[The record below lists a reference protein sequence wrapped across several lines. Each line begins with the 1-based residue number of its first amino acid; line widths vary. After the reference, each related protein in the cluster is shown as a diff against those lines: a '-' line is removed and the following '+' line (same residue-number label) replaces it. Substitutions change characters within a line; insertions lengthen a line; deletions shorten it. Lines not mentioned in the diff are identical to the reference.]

1 MEVKLKRFLETPG
14 KQRVLYIAGGIATVL
29 MAAVIFCNLLLIV
42 SNIREPN
49 QMPSVFGIRP
59 AIVLSGS
66 MSPTFEAGDMIL
78 LKKTKKPDE
87 LEVGDVACYLYS
99 GKATTHRVIERFEA
113 EGKPRY
119 IMKGDYNNV
128 EDRLA
133 VDPEQIQG
141 VWTGGRI
148 RHLGKFLMFLQ
159 STMGMFLFLI
169 CPLAGVLA
177 WDILRRRKADRL
189 RQEYGEGGGY
199 EYGEGQEAAGLGRI
213 AAFRGMLGYR
223 TRRDDSR
230 EGTEEAERRRGNSGR
245 SGDEAYSGRLGK
257 EAYFSRS
264 GEDVYSGQP
273 GDEAYSG
280 RSGTEAYSGRFGTE
294 AHPEQS
300 DAEAYSRE
308 DMRKAHLRDRRMEAL
323 YTEADTD
330 GFYESEDRNQRFED
344 TDMPRPSSRRPPVS
358 ERKRTGEFYRDGEA
372 RAYREE
378 AAAAR
383 RTAFDSGRR
392 SDRDDE
398 FYYYSQLDEELDYY
412 QELEDAAEHYRKMKE
427 SLKRYRRMEAVMNR
441 CRRLEEE
448 LSRYEALADRLEAFE
463 RTNLRGRQNRHAGT
477 TGNGVSDRGARQE
490 PPVDHIDRPGGMTP
504 PRDE

>member
-1 MEVKLKRFLETPG
+1 MEANLKRFLEKSG
-14 KQRVLYIAGGIATVL
+14 KQIGLYIMGGIATVL

-49 QMPSVFGIRP
+49 QMPSVFGVRP

-66 MSPTFEAGDMIL
+66 MSPAFEAGDMIL

-169 CPLAGVLA
+169 CPLAGVLT

-199 EYGEGQEAAGLGRI
+199 GYEEGQEAAGLGRI
-213 AAFRGMLGYR
+213 AAFRGIMGYR
-223 TRRDDSR
+223 TRKDDSR
-230 EGTEEAERRRGNSGR
+230 EGTEEAERRRLNSGQ
-245 SGDEAYSGRLGK
+245 SGEEAYSGH
-257 EAYFSRS
+257 S
-264 GEDVYSGQP
+264 GADVYSGRP
-273 GDEAYSG
+273 GEEAY
-280 RSGTEAYSGRFGTE
+280 
-294 AHPEQS
+294 
-300 DAEAYSRE
+300 
-308 DMRKAHLRDRRMEAL
+308 
-323 YTEADTD
+323 
-330 GFYESEDRNQRFED
+330 
-344 TDMPRPSSRRPPVS
+344 SSRRPPVS

-383 RTAFDSGRR
+383 RTDFDSGRR

-412 QELEDAAEHYRKMKE
+412 QELEEAAEHYRKMKE

-463 RTNLRGRQNRHAGT
+463 RTNLHGRPNRHAGT

>member
-1 MEVKLKRFLETPG
+1 MEANLKRFLEKPG
-14 KQRVLYIAGGIATVL
+14 KQIGLYIMGGITMVL

-66 MSPTFEAGDMIL
+66 MSPAFEAGDMIL

-99 GKATTHRVIERFEA
+99 GKATTHRIIERFEA

-148 RHLGKFLMFLQ
+148 RHMGKFLMFLQ

-177 WDILRRRKADRL
+177 WDILKRRKADRL

-199 EYGEGQEAAGLGRI
+199 GYEEGQEAVGLGRI

-223 TRRDDSR
+223 TRRGDSR
-230 EGTEEAERRRGNSGR
+230 EGTEEAERRRLN
-245 SGDEAYSGRLGK
+245 
-257 EAYFSRS
+257 
-264 GEDVYSGQP
+264 
-273 GDEAYSG
+273 SG
-280 RSGTEAYSGRFGTE
+280 RSGTEVYS
-294 AHPEQS
+294 EQS
-300 DAEAYSRE
+300 EAETYSRE
-308 DMRKAHLRDRRMEAL
+308 DMEESHLKDRRGGAL

-330 GFYESEDRNQRFED
+330 
-344 TDMPRPSSRRPPVS
+344 MPHPSSRRTPVS
-358 ERKRTGEFYRDGEA
+358 ERKRTGEFYRPGEA
-372 RAYREE
+372 RVYRED
-378 AAAAR
+378 AAASR
-383 RTAFDSGRR
+383 RPDFDSGSR

-412 QELEDAAEHYRKMKE
+412 QELEEAAEHYRKMRE
-427 SLKRYRRMEAVMNR
+427 SLKRFHRMEAVMNR

-448 LSRYEALADRLEAFE
+448 LSRYEALADRLEAYE
-463 RTNLRGRQNRHAGT
+463 RANLRGSRNQRAGQ
-477 TGNGVSDRGARQE
+477 TGNGASNQGARRE
-490 PPVDHIDRPGGMTP
+490 PPVDHIERSGGMTP
-504 PRDE
+504 PTDE

>member
-14 KQRVLYIAGGIATVL
+14 KQRVLYIVGGMTTVL

-49 QMPSVFGIRP
+49 QMPSVFGVRP

-99 GKATTHRVIERFEA
+99 GKATTHRIIERFEA

-177 WDILRRRKADRL
+177 WDILKRRKADRL

-199 EYGEGQEAAGLGRI
+199 GYEEGQEAAGLGRI
-213 AAFRGMLGYR
+213 AAFRGILGYR
-223 TRRDDSR
+223 TRRDGR
-230 EGTEEAERRRGNSGR
+230 EGTEEAARRRLNTGR
-245 SGDEAYSGRLGK
+245 SGE
-257 EAYFSRS
+257 E
-264 GEDVYSGQP
+264 V
-273 GDEAYSG
+273 YSG
-280 RSGTEAYSGRFGTE
+280 RSETE

-300 DAEAYSRE
+300 EAEAYSRK
-308 DMRKAHLRDRRMEAL
+308 DMRKAHLRDGRREAL
-323 YTEADTD
+323 YTESDAD
-330 GFYESEDRNQRFED
+330 GFYERENRNQRFED
-344 TDMPRPSSRRPPVS
+344 TDMPHPSSRRTPVS
-358 ERKRTGEFYRDGEA
+358 ERKRTGEFYRTGEA
-372 RAYREE
+372 RVYREE

-383 RTAFDSGRR
+383 RPDFASGSR

-412 QELEDAAEHYRKMKE
+412 QELEEAAEHYRKMRE

-448 LSRYEALADRLEAFE
+448 LSRYEALAEKLETYE
-463 RTNLRGRQNRHAGT
+463 KTNLRGSRNQRAGQ
-477 TGNGVSDRGARQE
+477 TGNGVSNQGRRRE
-490 PPVDHIDRPGGMTP
+490 PPVDHIERSGGMTP
-504 PRDE
+504 PTDE

>member
-14 KQRVLYIAGGIATVL
+14 KQRILYIVGGMTTVL

-49 QMPSVFGIRP
+49 QMPSVFGVRP

-159 STMGMFLFLI
+159 STMGMFVFLI

-177 WDILRRRKADRL
+177 WDILKRRKADRL
-189 RQEYGEGGGY
+189 RQEYGGDGGY
-199 EYGEGQEAAGLGRI
+199 GYEEGQEAAGLGRI
-213 AAFRGMLGYR
+213 AAFRGILGYR

-230 EGTEEAERRRGNSGR
+230 EGTEEAER
-245 SGDEAYSGRLGK
+245 
-257 EAYFSRS
+257 S
-264 GEDVYSGQP
+264 GEEV
-273 GDEAYSG
+273 YSG
-280 RSGTEAYSGRFGTE
+280 RSGTEA
-294 AHPEQS
+294 HPEQS
-300 DAEAYSRE
+300 EAEAYSRE
-308 DMRKAHLRDRRMEAL
+308 DMRKAHLRDGRREAL
-323 YTEADTD
+323 YTESDAD
-330 GFYESEDRNQRFED
+330 GFYERENRSQRFED
-344 TDMPRPSSRRPPVS
+344 TDMPHPSSRRTPVS
-358 ERKRTGEFYRDGEA
+358 ERKRTGEFYRTGEA
-372 RAYREE
+372 RVYREE

-383 RTAFDSGRR
+383 RPDFASGSR

-412 QELEDAAEHYRKMKE
+412 QELEVAAEHYRKMKE
-427 SLKRYRRMEAVMNR
+427 SLKRYKRMEAVMNR

-463 RTNLRGRQNRHAGT
+463 RTNLHGRPNRHAGT